1 MNPGPTL
8 EQFDFARDEALTDEE
23 VRRLRSSL
31 GARPQNRLAT
41 RAIASLFLL
50 LLIAVAAMLVSR
62 HHSDRVASV
71 PPPRPAHTRQLQL
84 TTPGG
89 TRVVW
94 IFNDKFSM

>member
-1 MNPGPTL
+1 MNTGHPL
-8 EQFDFARDEALTDEE
+8 EELDFARDEALTDEE

-31 GARPQNRLAT
+31 DARPQSRFAT
-41 RAIASLFLL
+41 RAVASAFLL
-50 LLIAVAAMLVSR
+50 LLLAVAAMLVSR

-71 PPPRPAHTRQLQL
+71 PPPAHMRQLQL